1 MRIIDTEEEYTEAIM
16 EEQAMPASVMKTG
29 GYFDLSFECG
39 CGQCHGVNDPTVQQ
53 IASFRPVKILFKC
66 KTHYTKVRIKG
77 IFKQTCISEWT
88 CKNSLAA
95 DFAKKR
101 GVTLL
106 DKTLEDL
113 IPQFHN

>member
-1 MRIIDTEEEYTEAIM
+1 MKIITAEEEYMSAM
-16 EEQAMPASVMKTG
+16 QEEQPMPASVMKTG
-29 GYFDLSFECG
+29 GYFDLAFECG
-39 CGQCHGVNDPTVQQ
+39 CGGTHGVNSSDVQQ

-95 DFAKKR
+95 DFSKKR
-101 GVTLL
+101 GL
-106 DKTLEDL
+106 
-113 IPQFHN
+113 

>member
-1 MRIIDTEEEYTEAIM
+1 MRIIETEEEYTEAIM
-16 EEQAMPASVMKTG
+16 EEQPMPASVMKTG

-39 CGQCHGVNDPTVQQ
+39 CGLSHGVNDSAVQQ

-95 DFAKKR
+95 NIVKKK
-101 GVTLL
+101 GL
-106 DKTLEDL
+106 
-113 IPQFHN
+113 

>member
-1 MRIIDTEEEYTEAIM
+1 MRIIETEEEYTEALM
-16 EEQAMPASVMKTG
+16 EEQPMPASVMKTG

-39 CGQCHGVNDPTVQQ
+39 CGLSHGVNDPAVQQ
-53 IASFRPVKILFKC
+53 IASFRPVKILSKC

-95 DFAKKR
+95 DIVKKK
-101 GVTLL
+101 GL
-106 DKTLEDL
+106 
-113 IPQFHN
+113 